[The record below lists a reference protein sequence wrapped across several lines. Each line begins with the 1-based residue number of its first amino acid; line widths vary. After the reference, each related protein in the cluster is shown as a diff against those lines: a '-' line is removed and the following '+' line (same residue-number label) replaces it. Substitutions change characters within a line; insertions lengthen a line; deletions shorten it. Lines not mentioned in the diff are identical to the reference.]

1 LVNDYKTKLSGIT
14 SSKIQ
19 KNSEWDNFEYEFI
32 EYIGIVDSAGKIRIP
47 IGGYSTG

>member
-19 KNSEWDNFEYEFI
+19 KNSLWDNLEYEFI
-32 EYIGIVDSAGKIRIP
+32 EYIGLADSTGKIRIP
-47 IGGYSTG
+47 VG